1 MFPLLHLLPVSILG
15 HSNHPLVPRFGCS
28 KHMTGQRSQLINFV
42 SKFMGTVRFRKDHV
56 AAIRAYGDYQVE
68 NVIISQVYYVEGLGY
83 NLFSVGQFCD
93 SDIEVAFRKNTY
105 YVRDLE
111 GVDLLKGSRGLN
123 LYTMSLEEMVQSSP
137 ICLLSTASKT
147 KSWIWHRRL
156 SHLNFG
162 AINDLARQGL
172 VKGIPKLKYQKD
184 HLCSAYSL
192 GKSKKHTYK
201 PKSDDSIQKK
211 LSLLHM
217 DLYGP
222 IRIESING
230 KKYILVIVFDY
241 LWFTWVKFLRSK
253 NETPEIMIKLL
264 KKIQVRL
271 KATVCNIRTYNGTEF
286 VNQTLQAYY
295 EDVGISHQ
303 TSVARTDNAQIE
315 YGFRRVIMAFVHVIW
330 PFLYA
335 FVT

>member
-1 MFPLLHLLPVSILG
+1 MFPLLHLLPMSILG
-15 HSNHPLVPRFGCS
+15 HSNRPLVPRFGYS

-42 SKFMGTVRFRKDHV
+42 SKFMGIVRFRKDHV
-56 AAIRAYGDYQVE
+56 ATIRAYGDYQVG
-68 NVIISQVYYVEGLGY
+68 NVTISRVYYVEGLGY

-93 SDIEVAFRKNTY
+93 SDIEVAFRKNTC

-123 LYTMSLEEMVQSSP
+123 LYTMSLEEMVQSSS
-137 ICLLSTASKT
+137 ICLL
-147 KSWIWHRRL
+147 
-156 SHLNFG
+156 
-162 AINDLARQGL
+162 QGL

-184 HLCSAYSL
+184 HLCYTYSL

-222 IRIESING
+222 MRIESING

-271 KATVCNIRTYNGTEF
+271 KATVCNIRTYNGTS
-286 VNQTLQAYY
+286 L
-295 EDVGISHQ
+295 
-303 TSVARTDNAQIE
+303 
-315 YGFRRVIMAFVHVIW
+315 
-330 PFLYA
+330 
-335 FVT
+335 